1 MFVCFGGY
9 KVIVFYPKYGGFF
22 ASEGTMDATLKNGKT
37 AVIRPAS
44 EEDAEGVIAVLQH
57 ADTRTR

>member
-1 MFVCFGGY
+1 
-9 KVIVFYPKYGGFF
+9 
-22 ASEGTMDATLKNGKT
+22 MDATLKNGKI